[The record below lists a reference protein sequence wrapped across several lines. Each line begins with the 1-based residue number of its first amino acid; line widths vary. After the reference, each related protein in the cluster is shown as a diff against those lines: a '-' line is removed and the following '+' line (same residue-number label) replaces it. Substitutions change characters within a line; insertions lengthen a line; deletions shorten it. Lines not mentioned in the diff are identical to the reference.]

1 MKKIRRLM
9 ALAAACAVLSGC
21 SLLERSY
28 GAVEAHSRKYW
39 ESEAETTLRA
49 DNYQDMVNDLLIL
62 VGQHTESAVIRLYE
76 YNDDMTVAETL
87 DAAATEVQQE
97 TAMGSYAVEY
107 ITASSQALRG
117 YYEISVSIR
126 YRRTAQQV
134 QNVVN
139 ATSVAAA
146 TLRAELTLPI
156 IGMEPALKPASQLR
170 HGGRVLV
177 MATPLTLR
185 LPKFQALMARYGEGA
200 QPLPCPGLMELVE
213 EGELDGP
220 EVEDYLARLLEPY
233 LNASLDAVVLGCTH
247 YVFLRP
253 ALRRMLPP
261 ETALLD
267 GNAGTVRQLHRVLE
281 QRGLLR
287 ATQCPGRVELYT
299 SGDPDTVLPQ
309 MQRLLDLPDMDET
322 AR

>member
-28 GAVEAHSRKYW
+28 GVVEAHSRKYW

-139 ATSVAAA
+139 ATSVAA
-146 TLRAELTLPI
+146 LPELLTA
-156 IGMEPALKPASQLR
+156 AL
-170 HGGRVLV
+170 
-177 MATPLTLR
+177 
-185 LPKFQALMARYGEGA
+185 GEGKT
-200 QPLPCPGLMELVE
+200 ELAVRM
-213 EGELDGP
+213 GYFQDQHQ
-220 EVEDYLARLLEPY
+220 EVEAMVAQIREEQGLA
-233 LNASLDAVVLGCTH
+233 DT
-247 YVFLRP
+247 P
-253 ALRRMLPP
+253 AWTVSYYPSPENVGLIEFVWGSPEADGEGQEAPP
-261 ETALLD
+261 EA
-267 GNAGTVRQLHRVLE
+267 A
-281 QRGLLR
+281 
-287 ATQCPGRVELYT
+287 P
-299 SGDPDTVLPQ
+299 
-309 MQRLLDLPDMDET
+309 
-322 AR
+322 

>member
-1 MKKIRRLM
+1 M
-9 ALAAACAVLSGC
+9 ALAAVCAVLSGC

-28 GAVEAHSRKYW
+28 GTVEAHSRKYW

-134 QNVVN
+134 QAVVN
-139 ATSVAAA
+139 ATSVAA
-146 TLRAELTLPI
+146 LPELLTA
-156 IGMEPALKPASQLR
+156 AL
-170 HGGRVLV
+170 
-177 MATPLTLR
+177 
-185 LPKFQALMARYGEGA
+185 GEGKT
-200 QPLPCPGLMELVE
+200 ELAVRM
-213 EGELDGP
+213 GYFQNQQA
-220 EVEDYLARLLEPY
+220 EVEAMVAQIREEQGLA
-233 LNASLDAVVLGCTH
+233 DT
-247 YVFLRP
+247 P
-253 ALRRMLPP
+253 AWTVSYYPSPENVGLIEFVWGSPEADGEGQEAPP
-261 ETALLD
+261 EA
-267 GNAGTVRQLHRVLE
+267 A
-281 QRGLLR
+281 
-287 ATQCPGRVELYT
+287 P
-299 SGDPDTVLPQ
+299 
-309 MQRLLDLPDMDET
+309 
-322 AR
+322 

>member
-21 SLLERSY
+21 SLLERSS
-28 GAVEAHSRKYW
+28 GVVEAHSRKYW

-139 ATSVAAA
+139 ATSVAA
-146 TLRAELTLPI
+146 LPELLTA
-156 IGMEPALKPASQLR
+156 AL
-170 HGGRVLV
+170 
-177 MATPLTLR
+177 
-185 LPKFQALMARYGEGA
+185 GEGKTELAVRMGYFQDQHQEVEAMVA
-200 QPLPCPGLMELVE
+200 QIREEQGLADTPAWTVSYYPSPENVGLIE
-213 EGELDGP
+213 FLWDSTEAEGEGQEAP
-220 EVEDYLARLLEPY
+220 P
-233 LNASLDAVVLGCTH
+233 DAA
-247 YVFLRP
+247 P
-253 ALRRMLPP
+253 
-261 ETALLD
+261 
-267 GNAGTVRQLHRVLE
+267 
-281 QRGLLR
+281 
-287 ATQCPGRVELYT
+287 
-299 SGDPDTVLPQ
+299 
-309 MQRLLDLPDMDET
+309 
-322 AR
+322 

>member
-1 MKKIRRLM
+1 MKKMRRLL

-134 QNVVN
+134 QAVVN
-139 ATSVAAA
+139 ATSVAALPELLTA
-146 TLRAELTLPI
+146 ALDEGKTELAVRMGYFQDQQSEVDAIVAQIRETRGLQDTPAWTVSYYPSPENVGLIEFVWGSPEAE
-156 IGMEPALKPASQLR
+156 
-170 HGGRVLV
+170 
-177 MATPLTLR
+177 
-185 LPKFQALMARYGEGA
+185 GEGQEA
-200 QPLPCPGLMELVE
+200 
-213 EGELDGP
+213 
-220 EVEDYLARLLEPY
+220 
-233 LNASLDAVVLGCTH
+233 
-247 YVFLRP
+247 
-253 ALRRMLPP
+253 PP
-261 ETALLD
+261 EA
-267 GNAGTVRQLHRVLE
+267 A
-281 QRGLLR
+281 
-287 ATQCPGRVELYT
+287 P
-299 SGDPDTVLPQ
+299 
-309 MQRLLDLPDMDET
+309 
-322 AR
+322 

>member
-134 QNVVN
+134 QAVVN
-139 ATSVAAA
+139 ATSVAA
-146 TLRAELTLPI
+146 LPELLTA
-156 IGMEPALKPASQLR
+156 AL
-170 HGGRVLV
+170 
-177 MATPLTLR
+177 
-185 LPKFQALMARYGEGA
+185 GEGKTELAVRMGYFQDQHQEVEAMVA
-200 QPLPCPGLMELVE
+200 QIREEQGLADTPAWTVSYYPSPENVGLIE
-213 EGELDGP
+213 FLWDSTEAEGEGQEAP
-220 EVEDYLARLLEPY
+220 P
-233 LNASLDAVVLGCTH
+233 DAA
-247 YVFLRP
+247 P
-253 ALRRMLPP
+253 
-261 ETALLD
+261 
-267 GNAGTVRQLHRVLE
+267 
-281 QRGLLR
+281 
-287 ATQCPGRVELYT
+287 
-299 SGDPDTVLPQ
+299 
-309 MQRLLDLPDMDET
+309 
-322 AR
+322 

>member
-1 MKKIRRLM
+1 M

-134 QNVVN
+134 QDVVN
-139 ATSVAAA
+139 ATSVAALPELLTA
-146 TLRAELTLPI
+146 ALDEGKTELAVRMGYFQDQQSEVDAIVAQIRETRGLQDTPVWTVSYYPSPENVGLIEFVWGSTEAE
-156 IGMEPALKPASQLR
+156 
-170 HGGRVLV
+170 
-177 MATPLTLR
+177 
-185 LPKFQALMARYGEGA
+185 GEGQEA
-200 QPLPCPGLMELVE
+200 
-213 EGELDGP
+213 
-220 EVEDYLARLLEPY
+220 
-233 LNASLDAVVLGCTH
+233 
-247 YVFLRP
+247 
-253 ALRRMLPP
+253 PP
-261 ETALLD
+261 EA
-267 GNAGTVRQLHRVLE
+267 A
-281 QRGLLR
+281 
-287 ATQCPGRVELYT
+287 P
-299 SGDPDTVLPQ
+299 
-309 MQRLLDLPDMDET
+309 
-322 AR
+322 

>member
-1 MKKIRRLM
+1 MKKMRRLL

-134 QNVVN
+134 QAVVN
-139 ATSVAAA
+139 ATSVAALPELLTA
-146 TLRAELTLPI
+146 ALDEGKTELAVRMGYFQDQQPEVDAIVAQIRKEQGLAET
-156 IGMEPALKPASQLR
+156 PAWTVSYYPSPENVGLIEFVWGSPEAD
-170 HGGRVLV
+170 
-177 MATPLTLR
+177 
-185 LPKFQALMARYGEGA
+185 GEGQEA
-200 QPLPCPGLMELVE
+200 
-213 EGELDGP
+213 
-220 EVEDYLARLLEPY
+220 
-233 LNASLDAVVLGCTH
+233 
-247 YVFLRP
+247 
-253 ALRRMLPP
+253 PP
-261 ETALLD
+261 EA
-267 GNAGTVRQLHRVLE
+267 A
-281 QRGLLR
+281 
-287 ATQCPGRVELYT
+287 P
-299 SGDPDTVLPQ
+299 
-309 MQRLLDLPDMDET
+309 
-322 AR
+322 

>member
-28 GAVEAHSRKYW
+28 GVVEAHSRKYW

-139 ATSVAAA
+139 ATSVAA
-146 TLRAELTLPI
+146 LPELLTA
-156 IGMEPALKPASQLR
+156 ALDEGKTELAVR
-170 HGGRVLV
+170 MGY
-177 MATPLTLR
+177 
-185 LPKFQALMARYGEGA
+185 FQD
-200 QPLPCPGLMELVE
+200 QQ
-213 EGELDGP
+213 P
-220 EVEDYLARLLEPY
+220 EVEAMVAQIRKEQGLAETPAWTVSYYPSPENVGLIE
-233 LNASLDAVVLGCTH
+233 
-247 YVFLRP
+247 FLWGSP
-253 ALRRMLPP
+253 EADGEGQEAPP
-261 ETALLD
+261 EA
-267 GNAGTVRQLHRVLE
+267 A
-281 QRGLLR
+281 
-287 ATQCPGRVELYT
+287 P
-299 SGDPDTVLPQ
+299 
-309 MQRLLDLPDMDET
+309 
-322 AR
+322 

>member
-139 ATSVAAA
+139 ATSVAA
-146 TLRAELTLPI
+146 LPELLTA
-156 IGMEPALKPASQLR
+156 AL
-170 HGGRVLV
+170 
-177 MATPLTLR
+177 
-185 LPKFQALMARYGEGA
+185 GEGKTELAVRMGYFQDQHQEVEAMVA
-200 QPLPCPGLMELVE
+200 QIREEQGLADTPAWTVSYYPSPENVGLIE
-213 EGELDGP
+213 FLWDSTEAEGEGQ
-220 EVEDYLARLLEPY
+220 EA
-233 LNASLDAVVLGCTH
+233 
-247 YVFLRP
+247 
-253 ALRRMLPP
+253 PP
-261 ETALLD
+261 EA
-267 GNAGTVRQLHRVLE
+267 A
-281 QRGLLR
+281 
-287 ATQCPGRVELYT
+287 P
-299 SGDPDTVLPQ
+299 
-309 MQRLLDLPDMDET
+309 
-322 AR
+322 

>member
-1 MKKIRRLM
+1 MKKIRRLL

-28 GAVEAHSRKYW
+28 GVVEAHSRKYW

-139 ATSVAAA
+139 ATSVAA
-146 TLRAELTLPI
+146 LPELLTAALDEGKTELAVRMGYFQDQQPEVDAI
-156 IGMEPALKPASQLR
+156 VAQIRKEQGLADTPAWTVSYYPSPENVGLIEFLWGSQE
-170 HGGRVLV
+170 
-177 MATPLTLR
+177 AD
-185 LPKFQALMARYGEGA
+185 GEGQEA
-200 QPLPCPGLMELVE
+200 
-213 EGELDGP
+213 
-220 EVEDYLARLLEPY
+220 
-233 LNASLDAVVLGCTH
+233 
-247 YVFLRP
+247 
-253 ALRRMLPP
+253 PP
-261 ETALLD
+261 EA
-267 GNAGTVRQLHRVLE
+267 A
-281 QRGLLR
+281 
-287 ATQCPGRVELYT
+287 P
-299 SGDPDTVLPQ
+299 
-309 MQRLLDLPDMDET
+309 
-322 AR
+322 

>member
-1 MKKIRRLM
+1 M
-9 ALAAACAVLSGC
+9 
-21 SLLERSY
+21 
-28 GAVEAHSRKYW
+28 EAHSRKYW

-139 ATSVAAA
+139 ATSVAALPELLTA
-146 TLRAELTLPI
+146 ALGEGKTELAVRMGYFQNQQAEVAAMVAQIREEQGLADT
-156 IGMEPALKPASQLR
+156 PAWTVSYYPSPENVGLIEFVWGSEETAETAQTAPADPAS
-170 HGGRVLV
+170 
-177 MATPLTLR
+177 
-185 LPKFQALMARYGEGA
+185 
-200 QPLPCPGLMELVE
+200 
-213 EGELDGP
+213 
-220 EVEDYLARLLEPY
+220 
-233 LNASLDAVVLGCTH
+233 
-247 YVFLRP
+247 
-253 ALRRMLPP
+253 
-261 ETALLD
+261 
-267 GNAGTVRQLHRVLE
+267 
-281 QRGLLR
+281 
-287 ATQCPGRVELYT
+287 
-299 SGDPDTVLPQ
+299 
-309 MQRLLDLPDMDET
+309 
-322 AR
+322 

>member
-1 MKKIRRLM
+1 M

-28 GAVEAHSRKYW
+28 GVVEAHSRKYW

-134 QNVVN
+134 QAVVN
-139 ATSVAAA
+139 ATSVAA
-146 TLRAELTLPI
+146 LPELLTA
-156 IGMEPALKPASQLR
+156 ALDEGKTELAVR
-170 HGGRVLV
+170 MGY
-177 MATPLTLR
+177 
-185 LPKFQALMARYGEGA
+185 FQD
-200 QPLPCPGLMELVE
+200 QQ
-213 EGELDGP
+213 P
-220 EVEDYLARLLEPY
+220 EVEAMVAQIRKEQGLAETPAWTVSYYPSPENVGLIE
-233 LNASLDAVVLGCTH
+233 
-247 YVFLRP
+247 FLWGSP
-253 ALRRMLPP
+253 EADGEGQEAPP
-261 ETALLD
+261 EA
-267 GNAGTVRQLHRVLE
+267 A
-281 QRGLLR
+281 
-287 ATQCPGRVELYT
+287 P
-299 SGDPDTVLPQ
+299 
-309 MQRLLDLPDMDET
+309 
-322 AR
+322 

>member
-1 MKKIRRLM
+1 M

-28 GAVEAHSRKYW
+28 GVVEAHSRKYW

-134 QNVVN
+134 QAVVN
-139 ATSVAAA
+139 ATSVAA
-146 TLRAELTLPI
+146 LPELLTA
-156 IGMEPALKPASQLR
+156 ALDEGKTELAVR
-170 HGGRVLV
+170 MGY
-177 MATPLTLR
+177 
-185 LPKFQALMARYGEGA
+185 FQD
-200 QPLPCPGLMELVE
+200 QQ
-213 EGELDGP
+213 P
-220 EVEDYLARLLEPY
+220 EVEAMVAQIRKEQGLAETPAWTVSYYPSPENVGLIE
-233 LNASLDAVVLGCTH
+233 
-247 YVFLRP
+247 FLWGSQE
-253 ALRRMLPP
+253 ADGEGQEAPP
-261 ETALLD
+261 EA
-267 GNAGTVRQLHRVLE
+267 A
-281 QRGLLR
+281 
-287 ATQCPGRVELYT
+287 P
-299 SGDPDTVLPQ
+299 
-309 MQRLLDLPDMDET
+309 
-322 AR
+322 

>member
-28 GAVEAHSRKYW
+28 GVVEAHSRKYW

-139 ATSVAAA
+139 ATSVAA
-146 TLRAELTLPI
+146 LPELLTA
-156 IGMEPALKPASQLR
+156 ALDEGKTELAVR
-170 HGGRVLV
+170 MGY
-177 MATPLTLR
+177 
-185 LPKFQALMARYGEGA
+185 FQD
-200 QPLPCPGLMELVE
+200 QQ
-213 EGELDGP
+213 P
-220 EVEDYLARLLEPY
+220 EVEAMVAQIREEQGLADTPAWTVSYYPSPENVGLIE
-233 LNASLDAVVLGCTH
+233 
-247 YVFLRP
+247 FLWGSTE
-253 ALRRMLPP
+253 AEGEGQEAPP
-261 ETALLD
+261 EA
-267 GNAGTVRQLHRVLE
+267 A
-281 QRGLLR
+281 
-287 ATQCPGRVELYT
+287 P
-299 SGDPDTVLPQ
+299 
-309 MQRLLDLPDMDET
+309 
-322 AR
+322 

>member
-28 GAVEAHSRKYW
+28 GVVEAHSRKYW

-139 ATSVAAA
+139 ATSVAA
-146 TLRAELTLPI
+146 LPELLTA
-156 IGMEPALKPASQLR
+156 ALDEGKTELAVR
-170 HGGRVLV
+170 MGY
-177 MATPLTLR
+177 
-185 LPKFQALMARYGEGA
+185 FQD
-200 QPLPCPGLMELVE
+200 QQ
-213 EGELDGP
+213 P
-220 EVEDYLARLLEPY
+220 EVEAMVAQIRKEQGLAETPAWTVSYYPSPENVGLIEFLWDSTEAEGEGQEAPP
-233 LNASLDAVVLGCTH
+233 DAA
-247 YVFLRP
+247 P
-253 ALRRMLPP
+253 
-261 ETALLD
+261 
-267 GNAGTVRQLHRVLE
+267 
-281 QRGLLR
+281 
-287 ATQCPGRVELYT
+287 
-299 SGDPDTVLPQ
+299 
-309 MQRLLDLPDMDET
+309 
-322 AR
+322 

>member
-28 GAVEAHSRKYW
+28 GVVEAHSRKYW

-139 ATSVAAA
+139 ATSVAALPELLTA
-146 TLRAELTLPI
+146 ALDEGKTELAVRMGYFQDQHQEVEAMVAQIREEQGLADTPAWTVSYYPSPENVGLIEFLWGSTEAE
-156 IGMEPALKPASQLR
+156 
-170 HGGRVLV
+170 
-177 MATPLTLR
+177 
-185 LPKFQALMARYGEGA
+185 GEGQEA
-200 QPLPCPGLMELVE
+200 
-213 EGELDGP
+213 
-220 EVEDYLARLLEPY
+220 
-233 LNASLDAVVLGCTH
+233 
-247 YVFLRP
+247 
-253 ALRRMLPP
+253 PP
-261 ETALLD
+261 EA
-267 GNAGTVRQLHRVLE
+267 A
-281 QRGLLR
+281 
-287 ATQCPGRVELYT
+287 P
-299 SGDPDTVLPQ
+299 
-309 MQRLLDLPDMDET
+309 
-322 AR
+322 

>member
-28 GAVEAHSRKYW
+28 GVVEAHSRKYW

-139 ATSVAAA
+139 ATSVAA
-146 TLRAELTLPI
+146 LPELLTA
-156 IGMEPALKPASQLR
+156 AL
-170 HGGRVLV
+170 
-177 MATPLTLR
+177 
-185 LPKFQALMARYGEGA
+185 GEGKTELAVRMGYFQDQQPEVDAIVA
-200 QPLPCPGLMELVE
+200 QIREEQGLADTPAWTVSYYPSPENVGLIE
-213 EGELDGP
+213 FLWGSTEAEGEGQ
-220 EVEDYLARLLEPY
+220 EA
-233 LNASLDAVVLGCTH
+233 
-247 YVFLRP
+247 
-253 ALRRMLPP
+253 PP
-261 ETALLD
+261 EA
-267 GNAGTVRQLHRVLE
+267 A
-281 QRGLLR
+281 
-287 ATQCPGRVELYT
+287 P
-299 SGDPDTVLPQ
+299 
-309 MQRLLDLPDMDET
+309 
-322 AR
+322 

>member
-28 GAVEAHSRKYW
+28 GVVEAHSRKYW

-139 ATSVAAA
+139 ATSVAA
-146 TLRAELTLPI
+146 LPELLTA
-156 IGMEPALKPASQLR
+156 AL
-170 HGGRVLV
+170 
-177 MATPLTLR
+177 
-185 LPKFQALMARYGEGA
+185 GEGKTELAVRMGYFQDQHQEVEAMVA
-200 QPLPCPGLMELVE
+200 QIREEQGLADTPAWTVSYYPSPENVGLIE
-213 EGELDGP
+213 FLWGSTEAEGEGQ
-220 EVEDYLARLLEPY
+220 EA
-233 LNASLDAVVLGCTH
+233 
-247 YVFLRP
+247 
-253 ALRRMLPP
+253 PP
-261 ETALLD
+261 EA
-267 GNAGTVRQLHRVLE
+267 A
-281 QRGLLR
+281 
-287 ATQCPGRVELYT
+287 P
-299 SGDPDTVLPQ
+299 
-309 MQRLLDLPDMDET
+309 
-322 AR
+322 

>member
-1 MKKIRRLM
+1 M

-134 QNVVN
+134 QDVVN
-139 ATSVAAA
+139 ATSVAALPELLTA
-146 TLRAELTLPI
+146 ALDEGKTELAVRMGYFQDQQSEVDAIVAQIRETRGLQDTPAWTVSYYPSPENVGLIEFVWGSTEAE
-156 IGMEPALKPASQLR
+156 
-170 HGGRVLV
+170 
-177 MATPLTLR
+177 
-185 LPKFQALMARYGEGA
+185 GEGQEA
-200 QPLPCPGLMELVE
+200 
-213 EGELDGP
+213 
-220 EVEDYLARLLEPY
+220 
-233 LNASLDAVVLGCTH
+233 
-247 YVFLRP
+247 
-253 ALRRMLPP
+253 PP
-261 ETALLD
+261 EA
-267 GNAGTVRQLHRVLE
+267 A
-281 QRGLLR
+281 
-287 ATQCPGRVELYT
+287 P
-299 SGDPDTVLPQ
+299 
-309 MQRLLDLPDMDET
+309 
-322 AR
+322 

>member
-28 GAVEAHSRKYW
+28 GVVEAHSRKYW

-139 ATSVAAA
+139 ATSVAA
-146 TLRAELTLPI
+146 LPELLTA
-156 IGMEPALKPASQLR
+156 AL
-170 HGGRVLV
+170 
-177 MATPLTLR
+177 
-185 LPKFQALMARYGEGA
+185 GEGKTELAVRMGYFQDQHQEVEAMVA
-200 QPLPCPGLMELVE
+200 QIREEQGLADTPAWIVSYYPSPENVGLIE
-213 EGELDGP
+213 FLWGSTEAEGEGQ
-220 EVEDYLARLLEPY
+220 EA
-233 LNASLDAVVLGCTH
+233 
-247 YVFLRP
+247 
-253 ALRRMLPP
+253 PP
-261 ETALLD
+261 EA
-267 GNAGTVRQLHRVLE
+267 A
-281 QRGLLR
+281 
-287 ATQCPGRVELYT
+287 P
-299 SGDPDTVLPQ
+299 
-309 MQRLLDLPDMDET
+309 
-322 AR
+322 

>member
-1 MKKIRRLM
+1 MKKMRRLL

-134 QNVVN
+134 QAVVN
-139 ATSVAAA
+139 ATSVAA
-146 TLRAELTLPI
+146 LPELLTA
-156 IGMEPALKPASQLR
+156 AL
-170 HGGRVLV
+170 
-177 MATPLTLR
+177 
-185 LPKFQALMARYGEGA
+185 GEGKT
-200 QPLPCPGLMELVE
+200 ELAVRM
-213 EGELDGP
+213 GYFQDQHQ
-220 EVEDYLARLLEPY
+220 EVEAMVAQIREEQGLA
-233 LNASLDAVVLGCTH
+233 DT
-247 YVFLRP
+247 P
-253 ALRRMLPP
+253 AWTVSYYPSPENVGLIEFVWGSPEADGEGQEAPP
-261 ETALLD
+261 EA
-267 GNAGTVRQLHRVLE
+267 A
-281 QRGLLR
+281 
-287 ATQCPGRVELYT
+287 P
-299 SGDPDTVLPQ
+299 
-309 MQRLLDLPDMDET
+309 
-322 AR
+322 

>member
-1 MKKIRRLM
+1 MKKMRRLM

-28 GAVEAHSRKYW
+28 GVVEAHSRKYW

-134 QNVVN
+134 QAVVN
-139 ATSVAAA
+139 ATSVAA
-146 TLRAELTLPI
+146 LPELLTA
-156 IGMEPALKPASQLR
+156 ALDEGKTELAVR
-170 HGGRVLV
+170 MGY
-177 MATPLTLR
+177 
-185 LPKFQALMARYGEGA
+185 FQD
-200 QPLPCPGLMELVE
+200 QQ
-213 EGELDGP
+213 P
-220 EVEDYLARLLEPY
+220 EVEAMVAQIRKEQGLAETPAWTVSYYPSPENVGLIE
-233 LNASLDAVVLGCTH
+233 
-247 YVFLRP
+247 FLWGSP
-253 ALRRMLPP
+253 EADGEGQEAPP
-261 ETALLD
+261 EA
-267 GNAGTVRQLHRVLE
+267 A
-281 QRGLLR
+281 
-287 ATQCPGRVELYT
+287 P
-299 SGDPDTVLPQ
+299 
-309 MQRLLDLPDMDET
+309 
-322 AR
+322 

>member
-1 MKKIRRLM
+1 M

-134 QNVVN
+134 QAVVN
-139 ATSVAAA
+139 ATSVAA
-146 TLRAELTLPI
+146 LPELLTA
-156 IGMEPALKPASQLR
+156 ALDEGKTELAVR
-170 HGGRVLV
+170 MGY
-177 MATPLTLR
+177 
-185 LPKFQALMARYGEGA
+185 FQD
-200 QPLPCPGLMELVE
+200 QQ
-213 EGELDGP
+213 P
-220 EVEDYLARLLEPY
+220 EVEAMVAQIRKEQGLAETPAWTVSYYPSPENVGLIE
-233 LNASLDAVVLGCTH
+233 
-247 YVFLRP
+247 FLWGSP
-253 ALRRMLPP
+253 EADGEGQEAPP
-261 ETALLD
+261 EA
-267 GNAGTVRQLHRVLE
+267 A
-281 QRGLLR
+281 
-287 ATQCPGRVELYT
+287 P
-299 SGDPDTVLPQ
+299 
-309 MQRLLDLPDMDET
+309 
-322 AR
+322 

>member
-28 GAVEAHSRKYW
+28 GVVEAHSRKYW

-139 ATSVAAA
+139 ATSVAA
-146 TLRAELTLPI
+146 LPELLTA
-156 IGMEPALKPASQLR
+156 AL
-170 HGGRVLV
+170 
-177 MATPLTLR
+177 
-185 LPKFQALMARYGEGA
+185 GEGKT
-200 QPLPCPGLMELVE
+200 ELAVRM
-213 EGELDGP
+213 GYFQDQHQ
-220 EVEDYLARLLEPY
+220 EVEAMVAQIRKEQGLAETPAWTVSYYPSPENVGLIE
-233 LNASLDAVVLGCTH
+233 
-247 YVFLRP
+247 FLWGSP
-253 ALRRMLPP
+253 EADGEGQEAPP
-261 ETALLD
+261 EA
-267 GNAGTVRQLHRVLE
+267 A
-281 QRGLLR
+281 
-287 ATQCPGRVELYT
+287 P
-299 SGDPDTVLPQ
+299 
-309 MQRLLDLPDMDET
+309 
-322 AR
+322 

>member
-134 QNVVN
+134 QAVVN
-139 ATSVAAA
+139 ATSVAA
-146 TLRAELTLPI
+146 LPELLTA
-156 IGMEPALKPASQLR
+156 ALDEGKTELAVR
-170 HGGRVLV
+170 MGY
-177 MATPLTLR
+177 
-185 LPKFQALMARYGEGA
+185 FQD
-200 QPLPCPGLMELVE
+200 QQ
-213 EGELDGP
+213 P
-220 EVEDYLARLLEPY
+220 EVDAIVAQIRKEQGLAETPAWTVSYYPSPENVGLIE
-233 LNASLDAVVLGCTH
+233 
-247 YVFLRP
+247 FLWGSP
-253 ALRRMLPP
+253 EADGEEQAAPP
-261 ETALLD
+261 EA
-267 GNAGTVRQLHRVLE
+267 A
-281 QRGLLR
+281 
-287 ATQCPGRVELYT
+287 P
-299 SGDPDTVLPQ
+299 
-309 MQRLLDLPDMDET
+309 
-322 AR
+322 

>member
-28 GAVEAHSRKYW
+28 GVVEAHSRKYW

-139 ATSVAAA
+139 ATSVAA
-146 TLRAELTLPI
+146 LPELLTA
-156 IGMEPALKPASQLR
+156 ALDEGKTELAVR
-170 HGGRVLV
+170 MGY
-177 MATPLTLR
+177 
-185 LPKFQALMARYGEGA
+185 FQD
-200 QPLPCPGLMELVE
+200 QQ
-213 EGELDGP
+213 P
-220 EVEDYLARLLEPY
+220 EVEAMVAQIREEQGLAETPAWTVSYYPSPENVGLIE
-233 LNASLDAVVLGCTH
+233 
-247 YVFLRP
+247 FLWGSTE
-253 ALRRMLPP
+253 AEGEGQEAPP
-261 ETALLD
+261 EA
-267 GNAGTVRQLHRVLE
+267 A
-281 QRGLLR
+281 
-287 ATQCPGRVELYT
+287 P
-299 SGDPDTVLPQ
+299 
-309 MQRLLDLPDMDET
+309 
-322 AR
+322 

>member
-1 MKKIRRLM
+1 M
-9 ALAAACAVLSGC
+9 
-21 SLLERSY
+21 
-28 GAVEAHSRKYW
+28 VEAHSRKYW

-139 ATSVAAA
+139 ATSVAA
-146 TLRAELTLPI
+146 LPELLTA
-156 IGMEPALKPASQLR
+156 AL
-170 HGGRVLV
+170 
-177 MATPLTLR
+177 
-185 LPKFQALMARYGEGA
+185 GEGKTELAVRMGYFQDQHQEVEAMVA
-200 QPLPCPGLMELVE
+200 QIREEQGLADTPAWTVSYYPSPENVGLIE
-213 EGELDGP
+213 FLWGSTEAEGEGQ
-220 EVEDYLARLLEPY
+220 EA
-233 LNASLDAVVLGCTH
+233 
-247 YVFLRP
+247 
-253 ALRRMLPP
+253 PP
-261 ETALLD
+261 EA
-267 GNAGTVRQLHRVLE
+267 A
-281 QRGLLR
+281 
-287 ATQCPGRVELYT
+287 P
-299 SGDPDTVLPQ
+299 
-309 MQRLLDLPDMDET
+309 
-322 AR
+322 

>member
-9 ALAAACAVLSGC
+9 ALAVACAVLSGC

-28 GAVEAHSRKYW
+28 GVVEAHSRKYW

-139 ATSVAAA
+139 ATSVAA
-146 TLRAELTLPI
+146 LPELLTA
-156 IGMEPALKPASQLR
+156 AL
-170 HGGRVLV
+170 
-177 MATPLTLR
+177 
-185 LPKFQALMARYGEGA
+185 GEGKTELAVRMGYFQDQHQEVEAMVA
-200 QPLPCPGLMELVE
+200 QIREEQGLADTPAWTVSYYPSPENVGLIE
-213 EGELDGP
+213 FLWGSPEAEGEGQ
-220 EVEDYLARLLEPY
+220 EA
-233 LNASLDAVVLGCTH
+233 
-247 YVFLRP
+247 
-253 ALRRMLPP
+253 PP
-261 ETALLD
+261 EA
-267 GNAGTVRQLHRVLE
+267 A
-281 QRGLLR
+281 
-287 ATQCPGRVELYT
+287 P
-299 SGDPDTVLPQ
+299 
-309 MQRLLDLPDMDET
+309 
-322 AR
+322 

>member
-28 GAVEAHSRKYW
+28 GVVEAHSRKYW

-134 QNVVN
+134 QAVVN
-139 ATSVAAA
+139 ATSVAA
-146 TLRAELTLPI
+146 LPELLTA
-156 IGMEPALKPASQLR
+156 ALDEGKTELAVR
-170 HGGRVLV
+170 MGY
-177 MATPLTLR
+177 
-185 LPKFQALMARYGEGA
+185 FQD
-200 QPLPCPGLMELVE
+200 QQ
-213 EGELDGP
+213 P
-220 EVEDYLARLLEPY
+220 EVEAMVAQIRKEQGLAETPAWTVSYYPSPENVGLIE
-233 LNASLDAVVLGCTH
+233 
-247 YVFLRP
+247 FLWGSP
-253 ALRRMLPP
+253 EADGEGQEAPP
-261 ETALLD
+261 EA
-267 GNAGTVRQLHRVLE
+267 A
-281 QRGLLR
+281 
-287 ATQCPGRVELYT
+287 P
-299 SGDPDTVLPQ
+299 
-309 MQRLLDLPDMDET
+309 
-322 AR
+322 

>member
-1 MKKIRRLM
+1 MKKMGRLM
-9 ALAAACAVLSGC
+9 ALAAACALFLSGC

-134 QNVVN
+134 QAVVN
-139 ATSVAAA
+139 ATSVAA
-146 TLRAELTLPI
+146 LPELLTA
-156 IGMEPALKPASQLR
+156 AL
-170 HGGRVLV
+170 
-177 MATPLTLR
+177 
-185 LPKFQALMARYGEGA
+185 GEGKT
-200 QPLPCPGLMELVE
+200 ELAVRM
-213 EGELDGP
+213 GYFQNQQA
-220 EVEDYLARLLEPY
+220 EVEAMVAQIREEQGLA
-233 LNASLDAVVLGCTH
+233 DT
-247 YVFLRP
+247 P
-253 ALRRMLPP
+253 AWTVSYYPSPENVGLIEFVWGSPEADGEGQEAPP
-261 ETALLD
+261 EA
-267 GNAGTVRQLHRVLE
+267 A
-281 QRGLLR
+281 
-287 ATQCPGRVELYT
+287 P
-299 SGDPDTVLPQ
+299 
-309 MQRLLDLPDMDET
+309 
-322 AR
+322 

>member
-1 MKKIRRLM
+1 MKKMRRLL

-134 QNVVN
+134 QAVVN
-139 ATSVAAA
+139 ATSVAA
-146 TLRAELTLPI
+146 LPELLTA
-156 IGMEPALKPASQLR
+156 ALDEGKTELAVR
-170 HGGRVLV
+170 MGY
-177 MATPLTLR
+177 
-185 LPKFQALMARYGEGA
+185 FQD
-200 QPLPCPGLMELVE
+200 QQ
-213 EGELDGP
+213 P
-220 EVEDYLARLLEPY
+220 EVEAMVAQIRKEQGLAETPAWTVSYYPSPENVGLIE
-233 LNASLDAVVLGCTH
+233 
-247 YVFLRP
+247 FLWGSP
-253 ALRRMLPP
+253 EADGEGQEAPP
-261 ETALLD
+261 EA
-267 GNAGTVRQLHRVLE
+267 A
-281 QRGLLR
+281 
-287 ATQCPGRVELYT
+287 P
-299 SGDPDTVLPQ
+299 
-309 MQRLLDLPDMDET
+309 
-322 AR
+322 

>member
-1 MKKIRRLM
+1 M

-28 GAVEAHSRKYW
+28 GVVEAHSRKYW

-139 ATSVAAA
+139 ATSVAA
-146 TLRAELTLPI
+146 LPELLTA
-156 IGMEPALKPASQLR
+156 AL
-170 HGGRVLV
+170 
-177 MATPLTLR
+177 
-185 LPKFQALMARYGEGA
+185 GEGKTELAVRMGYFQDQHQEVEAMVA
-200 QPLPCPGLMELVE
+200 QIREEQGLADTPAWTVSYYPSPENVGLIE
-213 EGELDGP
+213 FLWGSTEAEGEGQ
-220 EVEDYLARLLEPY
+220 EA
-233 LNASLDAVVLGCTH
+233 
-247 YVFLRP
+247 
-253 ALRRMLPP
+253 PP
-261 ETALLD
+261 EA
-267 GNAGTVRQLHRVLE
+267 A
-281 QRGLLR
+281 
-287 ATQCPGRVELYT
+287 P
-299 SGDPDTVLPQ
+299 
-309 MQRLLDLPDMDET
+309 
-322 AR
+322 

>member
-139 ATSVAAA
+139 ATSVAA
-146 TLRAELTLPI
+146 LPELLTA
-156 IGMEPALKPASQLR
+156 AL
-170 HGGRVLV
+170 
-177 MATPLTLR
+177 
-185 LPKFQALMARYGEGA
+185 GEGKTELAVRMGYFQDQHQEVEAMVA
-200 QPLPCPGLMELVE
+200 QIREEQGLADTPAWTVSYYPSPENVGLIE
-213 EGELDGP
+213 FLWGSTEAEGEGQ
-220 EVEDYLARLLEPY
+220 EA
-233 LNASLDAVVLGCTH
+233 
-247 YVFLRP
+247 
-253 ALRRMLPP
+253 PP
-261 ETALLD
+261 EA
-267 GNAGTVRQLHRVLE
+267 A
-281 QRGLLR
+281 
-287 ATQCPGRVELYT
+287 P
-299 SGDPDTVLPQ
+299 
-309 MQRLLDLPDMDET
+309 
-322 AR
+322 

>member
-1 MKKIRRLM
+1 MKKMRRLL

-134 QNVVN
+134 QAVVN
-139 ATSVAAA
+139 ATSVAA
-146 TLRAELTLPI
+146 LPELLTA
-156 IGMEPALKPASQLR
+156 AL
-170 HGGRVLV
+170 
-177 MATPLTLR
+177 
-185 LPKFQALMARYGEGA
+185 GEGKT
-200 QPLPCPGLMELVE
+200 ELAVRM
-213 EGELDGP
+213 GYFQDQQP
-220 EVEDYLARLLEPY
+220 EVEAMVAQIRKEQGLAETPAWTVSYYPSPENVGLIE
-233 LNASLDAVVLGCTH
+233 
-247 YVFLRP
+247 FLWGSP
-253 ALRRMLPP
+253 EADGEGQEAPP
-261 ETALLD
+261 EA
-267 GNAGTVRQLHRVLE
+267 A
-281 QRGLLR
+281 
-287 ATQCPGRVELYT
+287 P
-299 SGDPDTVLPQ
+299 
-309 MQRLLDLPDMDET
+309 
-322 AR
+322 